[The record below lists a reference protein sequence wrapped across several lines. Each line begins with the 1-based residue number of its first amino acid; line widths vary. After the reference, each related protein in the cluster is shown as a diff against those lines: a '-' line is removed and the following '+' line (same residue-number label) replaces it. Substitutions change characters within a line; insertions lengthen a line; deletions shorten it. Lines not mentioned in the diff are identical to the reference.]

1 MRAFASTLLLLCL
14 AGIGD
19 VLASDVFIGTLRA
32 PAGSREDGGHL
43 YRVDVEGGA
52 TKFIGRI
59 LVDGTQPVGIA
70 AMAFHPRTNVLY
82 GITVGVNDAK
92 RASLLTIDP
101 MNAEARVV
109 ARLSKPLSDISF
121 APDGRLFGWTLNT
134 GQLALVDLVSGSVT
148 ALGDAGAAPVGGAFA
163 IDAGGNG
170 FVVPWSV
177 RGRLDRVD
185 LRVGTT
191 SPGPQVSGL
200 DLTSLR
206 SMAFSPAGELFAT
219 HSIRNASSASTL
231 LRIDTATGETS
242 AIRDIPEDSEAIAVA
257 ATHSVANAQALRY
270 LAYAIF
276 AVVFVMLAWMHL
288 HGRGRRKES

>member
-1 MRAFASTLLLLCL
+1 MRILASVVLLLCL
-14 AGIGD
+14 AGLGD
-19 VLASDVFIGTLRA
+19 ALASEIFIGTLRA
-32 PAGSREDGGHL
+32 PAGSREEGGHL
-43 YRVDVEGGA
+43 YRVDVESGA

-101 MNAEARVV
+101 VNAEARVV

-121 APDGRLFGWTLNT
+121 APDGRLFGWTLST
-134 GQLALVDLVSGSVT
+134 GQLALVDLVNGNVS
-148 ALGDAGAAPVGGAFA
+148 ALGETTAPPVGGAFA
-163 IDAGGNG
+163 IDAGGNAY
-170 FVVPWSV
+170 VAPWNV

-185 LRVGTT
+185 LRAGTT
-191 SPGPQVSGL
+191 SPGPQVSNL

-206 SMAFSPAGELFAT
+206 SMAFSPAGELLAT

-231 LRIDTATGETS
+231 LRIDTATGEAS
-242 AIRDIPEDSEAIAVA
+242 AIADIPEDSEAIAVA
-257 ATHSVANAQALRY
+257 ATESVANAKSLRY

-276 AVVFVMLAWMHL
+276 AVVFVALAWMQMQ
-288 HGRGRRKES
+288 GGKTRRR